1 MVVTPQTQRVQTLE
15 QVRRVAEGN
24 EPVEFAFVE
33 RASAYEAL
41 RVDSCEATA
50 QLHRPAQSPLSGSNP
65 QLNSGRP
72 PSAPTTTTSSSHA
85 RSRSPPG

>member
-1 MVVTPQTQRVQTLE
+1 MIVTLQTQRVQTLE
-15 QVRRVAEGN
+15 QVRHVAEGTG
-24 EPVEFAFVE
+24 PVDFALVE

-41 RVDSCEATA
+41 RVDSCETTA
-50 QLHRPAQSPLSGSNP
+50 QFHRPDQFPLSASNP
-65 QLNSGRP
+65 QLNNGRP